1 MRTFSGLTVLY
12 RAAATIAA
20 IMGGLRPDFMFWEG
34 RS

>member
-1 MRTFSGLTVLY
+1 MRTFIDLTVLY

-20 IMGGLRPDFMFWEG
+20 FMGGLRPDIMFWEG